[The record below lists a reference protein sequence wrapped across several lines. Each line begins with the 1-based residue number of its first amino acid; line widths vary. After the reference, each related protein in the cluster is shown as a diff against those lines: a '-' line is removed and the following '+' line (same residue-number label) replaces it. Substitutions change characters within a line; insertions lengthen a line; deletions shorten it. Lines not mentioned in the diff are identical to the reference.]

1 MHLTA
6 SATSELFAMSS
17 TVTKLAE
24 LLGKTRRPGDF
35 YARGKVEL
43 LPPSF
48 SVQGVGPIALPLLP
62 GQVAQLVAAAE
73 QAPYGRGP
81 DTIIDTAVRNTL
93 QIGPDRVDIGGRHW
107 PKTLATILDSAVKGL
122 GVSDPIEAEFYK
134 MLIYEPGSFFV
145 SHRDTEK
152 TPGMFATLVIALPS
166 SCSGGELVVRHKDR
180 SVSLDLRVDDP
191 AEVAFAAFY
200 ADCLHEVLPVTAGY
214 RVTLVYNL
222 LRRGKGQAPQPP
234 NYTKEQGQLSALLR
248 DWRNNDGEDAP
259 EKLVYLLEH
268 AYTAPEFGFSVL
280 KGADS
285 AAAGVLAGAA
295 AQAGCALHLA
305 LVTLEEFG
313 TAEYSEN
320 YGRRRHWSRGDDDQD
335 EFEVGEIDDW
345 NIALSNWCSPE
356 GNPVSW
362 GEIPVSDDELSP
374 PNPFHALEPDE
385 LHFQEA
391 SGNAGVSFE
400 RRYQRAALVVW
411 PIDRSFAVLTQAGLG
426 VTVPHM
432 LDLAQRWTETRTDQ
446 RSPLWQ
452 QAHDL
457 AGHMI
462 EDWPTHGG
470 RVGSDAADSATTGL
484 LVALA
489 RLGDTQRIAQFL
501 TQVVGAGTAYAKGDN
516 PAIMTALVLFPADE
530 VATMVGTIVTGNAAK
545 RFAACA
551 DLLARCSAAPTLLRA
566 PDLRGA
572 AVTLIALM
580 PYSAAA
586 AATHDWLP
594 GRDTIDADFVADLLV
609 GLDQI
614 DPQLADQTLTQI
626 LKHDRTNDLDAVL
639 VPAARDKLRAPDTA
653 EQPVVVRLRAACL
666 AHLRARIALPLAPPP
681 DWRRSSIVGCRCQHC
696 SDLSRFLADPT
707 KQTWTL
713 RAAAPDRSHVE
724 STILNAK
731 CDLDKKTE
739 QRGRPYSLICTKN
752 QASYK
757 LQVKQRKQ
765 DLKDEASLAT

>member
-1 MHLTA
+1 
-6 SATSELFAMSS
+6 MSS
-17 TVTKLAE
+17 TVTQLAD

-43 LPPSF
+43 LPPSL
-48 SVQGVGPIALPLLP
+48 SVQEVGPIALPLLP
-62 GQVAQLVAAAE
+62 GQAEQLAAAAE

-93 QIGPDRVDIGGRHW
+93 QISPDRVDVGGRHW
-107 PKTLATILDSAVKGL
+107 PKTLATILDSAARGL

-222 LRRGKGQAPQPP
+222 LRLGKGQAPKPP
-234 NYTKEQGQLSALLR
+234 NYTKEQAQLTALLR
-248 DWRNNDGEDAP
+248 DWRNNDGENVP
-259 EKLVYLLEH
+259 EKLVYPLEH
-268 AYTAPEFGFSVL
+268 AYTAPEFGFSIL

-295 AQAGCALHLA
+295 VEAGCALHLA

-313 TAEYSEN
+313 SAEYSEN
-320 YGRRRHWSRGDDDQD
+320 YGRRRRWSRDDEGED

-345 NIALSNWCSPE
+345 NIALSNWRAPD
-356 GNPVSW
+356 GNPLSW

-432 LDLAQRWTETRTDQ
+432 LDLAQRWAGTGTDQ
-446 RSPLWQ
+446 RSPFWQ
-452 QAHDL
+452 QAHEL
-457 AGHMI
+457 AGLMI
-462 EDWPTHGG
+462 DDWPTPGG
-470 RVGSDAADSATTGL
+470 RVGSDGADSATAGL
-484 LVALA
+484 LIALA

-501 TQVVGAGTAYAKGDN
+501 TQLVGTGIGYAKGDN
-516 PAIMTALVLFPADE
+516 PAIMAALALFPADE
-530 VATMVGTIVTGNAAK
+530 VVTMVGTIVTGNAAK

-551 DLLARCSAAPTLLRA
+551 DLLARCSVAPSLPRA
-566 PDLRGA
+566 PDLRDA
-572 AVTLIALM
+572 AETLVALM
-580 PYSAAA
+580 PGNAGAVARHARSP
-586 AATHDWLP
+586 D
-594 GRDTIDADFVADLLV
+594 RDTIDAGFVADLLV
-609 GLDQI
+609 GLSQI
-614 DPQLADQTLTQI
+614 DPQLADRALTQI
-626 LKHDRTNDLDAVL
+626 L
-639 VPAARDKLRAPDTA
+639 
-653 EQPVVVRLRAACL
+653 E
-666 AHLRARIALPLAPPP
+666 I
-681 DWRRSSIVGCRCQHC
+681 
-696 SDLSRFLADPT
+696 
-707 KQTWTL
+707 
-713 RAAAPDRSHVE
+713 
-724 STILNAK
+724 
-731 CDLDKKTE
+731 
-739 QRGRPYSLICTKN
+739 
-752 QASYK
+752 
-757 LQVKQRKQ
+757 
-765 DLKDEASLAT
+765 

>member
-1 MHLTA
+1 
-6 SATSELFAMSS
+6 MSS
-17 TVTKLAE
+17 TVTQLAD

-43 LPPSF
+43 LPPSL

-62 GQVAQLVAAAE
+62 GQAEQLAAAAE

-93 QIGPDRVDIGGRHW
+93 QIGPDRVDVGGRHW
-107 PKTLATILDSAVKGL
+107 PKTLAMILDAAARGL

-234 NYTKEQGQLSALLR
+234 NYTKEQAQLTALLR

-259 EKLVYLLEH
+259 EKLVYPLEH
-268 AYTAPEFGFSVL
+268 AYTAPEFGFSIL

-295 AQAGCALHLA
+295 VEAGCALHLA

-313 TAEYSEN
+313 SAEYSEN
-320 YGRRRHWSRGDDDQD
+320 YGRRRRWSRDDEDED

-345 NIALSNWCSPE
+345 TIALSNWCAPD

-432 LDLAQRWTETRTDQ
+432 LDLAQRWAETGTDQ
-446 RSPLWQ
+446 GSPFWQ

-462 EDWPTHGG
+462 DNWPTQGGSHRLGRCGQRNRRAAGRAGPAGRHPANCPVSDTGG
-470 RVGSDAADSATTGL
+470 RN
-484 LVALA
+484 
-489 RLGDTQRIAQFL
+489 R
-501 TQVVGAGTAYAKGDN
+501 
-516 PAIMTALVLFPADE
+516 
-530 VATMVGTIVTGNAAK
+530 
-545 RFAACA
+545 
-551 DLLARCSAAPTLLRA
+551 
-566 PDLRGA
+566 
-572 AVTLIALM
+572 
-580 PYSAAA
+580 
-586 AATHDWLP
+586 H
-594 GRDTIDADFVADLLV
+594 
-609 GLDQI
+609 
-614 DPQLADQTLTQI
+614 
-626 LKHDRTNDLDAVL
+626 
-639 VPAARDKLRAPDTA
+639 
-653 EQPVVVRLRAACL
+653 RLRQ
-666 AHLRARIALPLAPPP
+666 
-681 DWRRSSIVGCRCQHC
+681 G
-696 SDLSRFLADPT
+696 
-707 KQTWTL
+707 
-713 RAAAPDRSHVE
+713 
-724 STILNAK
+724 
-731 CDLDKKTE
+731 
-739 QRGRPYSLICTKN
+739 
-752 QASYK
+752 
-757 LQVKQRKQ
+757 
-765 DLKDEASLAT
+765 

>member
-1 MHLTA
+1 MP
-6 SATSELFAMSS
+6 SI
-17 TVTKLAE
+17 VTQLAD

-35 YARGKVEL
+35 YAQGKVEL
-43 LPPSF
+43 LSPSL
-48 SVQGVGPIALPLLP
+48 SVQGVGPIALPLLAE
-62 GQVAQLVAAAE
+62 QAAQLVAVAE

-81 DTIIDTAVRNTL
+81 DTIIDTAVRNAR
-93 QIGPDRVDIGGRHW
+93 QIGPDRVDVGGRHW
-107 PKTLATILDSAVKGL
+107 PKTLATILDSVAKGL

-134 MLIYEPGSFFV
+134 MLIYETGSFFV
-145 SHRDTEK
+145 GHRDTEK
-152 TPGMFATLVIALPS
+152 APGMFATLVIALPS
-166 SCSGGELVVRHKDR
+166 ACSGGDLVVRHKDR

-191 AEVAFAAFY
+191 AEAAFAAFY

-222 LRRGKGQAPQPP
+222 LRRGKGGAPQPP
-234 NYTKEQGQLSALLR
+234 DYAKEQDQLAALLR
-248 DWRNNDGEDAP
+248 DWRNNDGEDVP
-259 EKLVYLLEH
+259 EKLVYPLEH
-268 AYTAPEFGFSVL
+268 AYTAPEFGFSIL

-285 AAAGVLAGAA
+285 AAAGVLAAA
-295 AQAGCALHLA
+295 ARQADCALHLA

-320 YGRRRHWSRGDDDQD
+320 YGRRRRWSRGDDDED
-335 EFEVGEIDDW
+335 EFEVGEIGDW
-345 NIALSNWCSPE
+345 TIALSNWCAPD
-356 GNPVSW
+356 GNAVSW
-362 GEIPVSDDELSP
+362 GEIPVSDAELSP

-432 LDLAQRWTETRTDQ
+432 LDLAQRCTEAGVDQ
-446 RSPLWQ
+446 ESPLWQ

-462 EDWPTHGG
+462 DNWPTQGG
-470 RVGSDAADSATTGL
+470 RIGSDAADSATTGL
-484 LVALA
+484 LVALT
-489 RLGDTQRIAQFL
+489 RLGDTRRIAQFL
-501 TQVVGAGTAYAKGDN
+501 MQVVGTGIGYAKSDN
-516 PAIMTALVLFPADE
+516 SAIMAALALFPADE
-530 VATMVGTIVTGNAAK
+530 VETMVGTIVTGNAAK

-551 DLLARCSAAPTLLRA
+551 DLLAGCPAAPTLPRA
-566 PDLRGA
+566 PNLRDA

-580 PYSAAA
+580 PDNATA
-586 AATHDWLP
+586 AATRAWSPD
-594 GRDTIDADFVADLLV
+594 RDTIDANFVADLLV
-609 GLDQI
+609 GLGQI
-614 DPQLADQTLTQI
+614 DPKLADQALTQI
-626 LKHDRTNDLDAVL
+626 LKYDRTYDLDAVL

-681 DWRRSSIVGCRCQHC
+681 DWQRSSIVGCRCQHC
-696 SDLSRFLADPT
+696 CDLSRFLADPT
-707 KQTWTL
+707 QQTWTL

-757 LQVKQRKQ
+757 LKVKQRKQ
-765 DLKDEASLAT
+765 DLKDEASLAI

>member
-1 MHLTA
+1 
-6 SATSELFAMSS
+6 MSS
-17 TVTKLAE
+17 TVTQLAD

-43 LPPSF
+43 LPPSL

-62 GQVAQLVAAAE
+62 GQAEQLVAAAE

-93 QIGPDRVDIGGRHW
+93 QIGPHRVDVGGRHW
-107 PKTLATILDSAVKGL
+107 PKTLATILDSAARGL

-180 SVSLDLRVDDP
+180 SASLDLRVDDP

-200 ADCLHEVLPVTAGY
+200 ADCLHEVLPITAGY

-234 NYTKEQGQLSALLR
+234 NYTKEQAQLTALLR
-248 DWRNNDGEDAP
+248 DWCNNDSEDAP
-259 EKLVYLLEH
+259 EKLVYPLEH
-268 AYTAPEFGFSVL
+268 AYTAPEFGFSIL

-285 AAAGVLAGAA
+285 AATGVLAGAA
-295 AQAGCALHLA
+295 IEAGCALHLA

-313 TAEYSEN
+313 VAEYSEN
-320 YGRRRHWSRGDDDQD
+320 YGRRRRWSRDDDAD

-345 NIALSNWCSPE
+345 NIALSNWCAPD
-356 GNPVSW
+356 GNAVSW
-362 GEIPVSDDELSP
+362 GEIPVSEDELSP
-374 PNPFHALEPDE
+374 SNPFHALKPDE

-432 LDLAQRWTETRTDQ
+432 LDLAQRCTEVGVDQ
-446 RSPLWQ
+446 ESPLWR

-462 EDWPTHGG
+462 DNWPTAGD
-470 RVGSDAADSATTGL
+470 RIGSDGAASATTGL
-484 LVALA
+484 LVALT
-489 RLGDTQRIAQFL
+489 RLGDTGRITQFL
-501 TQVVGAGTAYAKGDN
+501 TQVLGTGIGYGKGDN
-516 PAIMTALVLFPADE
+516 PAIMAALALFPVDA
-530 VATMVGTIVTGNAAK
+530 VAAMVGTIVTGNAAK

-551 DLLARCSAAPTLLRA
+551 DLLARCSASPSLPRA
-566 PDLRGA
+566 ADVRDA

-580 PYSAAA
+580 PDNAAA
-586 AATHDWLP
+586 GVTHGSSA
-594 GRDTIDADFVADLLV
+594 GRDTIDANFVADLLL
-609 GLDQI
+609 GLGQI

-626 LKHDRTNDLDAVL
+626 LGKDRTYDFDVVL

-681 DWRRSSIVGCRCQHC
+681 DWRRSSIVGCRCQDC
-696 SDLSRFLADPT
+696 SDLSRFLADP
-707 KQTWTL
+707 KQQTWTL
-713 RAAAPDRSHVE
+713 RAAAPARSHVE

-757 LQVKQRKQ
+757 LKVKQRKQ
-765 DLKDEASLAT
+765 DLRDEASLAT

>member
-1 MHLTA
+1 
-6 SATSELFAMSS
+6 MSS
-17 TVTKLAE
+17 SVTQLAD

-43 LPPSF
+43 LSPSL

-62 GQVAQLVAAAE
+62 GQAEQLAAGAE

-81 DTIIDTAVRNTL
+81 DTIVDTAVRNTL
-93 QIGPDRVDIGGRHW
+93 QIGPDRVDVGGRHW
-107 PKTLATILDSAVKGL
+107 PKTLATILGSAARGL

-180 SVSLDLRVDDP
+180 SVALDLCVDDP

-234 NYTKEQGQLSALLR
+234 NYTKEQAQLTALLR
-248 DWRNNDGEDAP
+248 DWRANDGEDAP
-259 EKLVYLLEH
+259 EKLVYPLEH
-268 AYTAPEFGFSVL
+268 AYTAPEFGFSTL

-295 AQAGCALHLA
+295 VAAGCALHLA

-313 TAEYSEN
+313 TAEYSES
-320 YGRRRHWSRGDDDQD
+320 YGRRRRWSRDDDED
-335 EFEVGEIDDW
+335 EFEVCEIDDW
-345 NIALSNWCSPE
+345 TIALSNWRAPD
-356 GNPVSW
+356 GNPLSW

-432 LDLAQRWTETRTDQ
+432 LDLAQRWAETGTDQ
-446 RSPLWQ
+446 GSPFWQ

-457 AGHMI
+457 AALMI
-462 EDWPTHGG
+462 DDWPTPDG
-470 RVGSDAADSATTGL
+470 RVGSDGADSATAGL
-484 LVALA
+484 LIALA

-501 TQVVGAGTAYAKGDN
+501 TQVVGNGIGYAKGDN
-516 PAIMTALVLFPADE
+516 PAIMTALALFPADE
-530 VATMVGTIVTGNAAK
+530 VAAMVGTIVTGNAAK
-545 RFAACA
+545 GFAACA
-551 DLLARCSAAPTLLRA
+551 DLLARCPVAPTLPRA
-566 PDLRGA
+566 LDLRDA

-580 PYSAAA
+580 PDNAAPAVTLGWSA
-586 AATHDWLP
+586 
-594 GRDTIDADFVADLLV
+594 GRDTIDAYFVTDPLL
-609 GLDQI
+609 GLGQI
-614 DPQLADQTLTQI
+614 DPKLADQALTQM
-626 LKHDRTNDLDAVL
+626 LGNDRTYDLDAVL

-653 EQPVVVRLRAACL
+653 KQPVVVRLRAACL

-681 DWRRSSIVGCRCQHC
+681 DWQRSSIVGCRCQHC
-696 SDLSRFLADPT
+696 SDLSRFLADPRQ
-707 KQTWTL
+707 QTWTL
-713 RAAAPDRSHVE
+713 RAAA
-724 STILNAK
+724 TILNAK

-757 LQVKQRKQ
+757 LKVKQRKQ

>member
-1 MHLTA
+1 
-6 SATSELFAMSS
+6 MSS
-17 TVTKLAE
+17 TVTQLAN

-35 YARGKVEL
+35 YARGIVEL
-43 LPPSF
+43 LPPSL

-62 GQVAQLVAAAE
+62 GQAAQLAAAAE
-73 QAPYGRGP
+73 QAPYGRGA

-93 QIGPDRVDIGGRHW
+93 QIGLERVDVGGRHW
-107 PKTLATILDSAVKGL
+107 PKTLATILNAVAEGL
-122 GVSDPIEAEFYK
+122 GVNDPIEAELYK

-152 TPGMFATLVIALPS
+152 TQGMFATLVIALPS
-166 SCSGGELVVRHKDR
+166 ACSGGELVVRHKDR

-222 LRRGKGQAPQPP
+222 LRRGKGQAPRPP
-234 NYTKEQGQLSALLR
+234 NYTKEQDQLAALLR
-248 DWRNNDGEDAP
+248 DWRNKDGEDAP
-259 EKLVYLLEH
+259 EKLVYPLEH
-268 AYTAPEFGFSVL
+268 AYTAPEFGFSTL

-285 AAAGVLAGAA
+285 AAAGVLAAA
-295 AQAGCALHLA
+295 AGQADCALHLA

-320 YGRRRHWSRGDDDQD
+320 YGRRRRWSRGDDDED

-345 NIALSNWCSPE
+345 AIALSNWCAPD

-432 LDLAQRWTETRTDQ
+432 LDLARRWAETRTDQ
-446 RSPLWQ
+446 GSPFWQ

-462 EDWPTHGG
+462 ADWSTHSGPT
-470 RVGSDAADSATTGL
+470 GSDAGDSATTGL

-489 RLGDTQRIAQFL
+489 RLGDARRIAQFL
-501 TQVVGAGTAYAKGDN
+501 TQVVGTGIGYAKGDN
-516 PAIMTALVLFPADE
+516 PAIMAAMALFPADE
-530 VATMVGTIVTGNAAK
+530 VATMVATIVTGNGAK
-545 RFAACA
+545 WFAACA
-551 DLLARCSAAPTLLRA
+551 DLLARCSVAPMLPRI
-566 PDLRGA
+566 PDLRDA

-580 PYSAAA
+580 PNNTAAA
-586 AATHDWLP
+586 MQGWSP
-594 GRDTIDADFVADLLV
+594 GRDTIDANFVADLLV
-609 GLDQI
+609 GLSQI
-614 DPQLADQTLTQI
+614 DPQLADQALTQI
-626 LKHDRTNDLDAVL
+626 LKYDRTYDLDAVL
-639 VPAARDKLRAPDTA
+639 VPAARDKLRASATA
-653 EQPVVVRLRAACL
+653 EQPVVVRLRDACL

-681 DWRRSSIVGCRCQHC
+681 DWQRASIVGCRCHHC

-707 KQTWTL
+707 QQTWTL

-724 STILNAK
+724 GTIRNAK
-731 CDLDKKTE
+731 CDLDTRTE

-757 LQVKQRKQ
+757 MKVKQRKQ
-765 DLKDEASLAT
+765 DLKDEASLVI

>member
-1 MHLTA
+1 
-6 SATSELFAMSS
+6 MSS
-17 TVTKLAE
+17 TVTRLAD
-24 LLGKTRRPGDF
+24 LLGKTLRPGDF

-43 LPPSF
+43 LPPSL

-62 GQVAQLVAAAE
+62 GQAKQLAAAAE

-81 DTIIDTAVRNTL
+81 DTIVDTAVRNTL
-93 QIGPDRVDIGGRHW
+93 QIGPDRVDVGGRHW
-107 PKTLATILDSAVKGL
+107 PKTLATILDSAAKGL
-122 GVSDPIEAEFYK
+122 GVSDPIDAEFYK

-180 SVSLDLRVDDP
+180 SVSLDLRIDDP

-222 LRRGKGQAPQPP
+222 LRRGKGQTPQPP
-234 NYTKEQGQLSALLR
+234 NYTKEQAQLTAILR
-248 DWRNNDGEDAP
+248 DWRNDDGEDAP
-259 EKLVYLLEH
+259 EKLVYPLEH
-268 AYTAPEFGFSVL
+268 AYTAPEFGFSIL

-285 AAAGVLAGAA
+285 AAAGVLAGASVE
-295 AQAGCALHLA
+295 AGCALHLA

-320 YGRRRHWSRGDDDQD
+320 YGRRRRWSRGDDDED

-345 NIALSNWCSPE
+345 NIALSNWCAPD

-374 PNPFHALEPDE
+374 PDPFHALEPDE

-432 LDLAQRWTETRTDQ
+432 LDLTRRWEASGTDQ
-446 RSPLWQ
+446 GSQLWQ

-462 EDWPTHGG
+462 DDWPTQGG
-470 RVGSDAADSATTGL
+470 HAGSESVDSAITGL
-484 LVALA
+484 LVALT
-489 RLGDTQRIAQFL
+489 RLSDTRRIVQFL
-501 TQVVGAGTAYAKGDN
+501 ARVVGTGIGYAKRDN
-516 PAIMTALVLFPADE
+516 PAIIAALALFPAE
-530 VATMVGTIVTGNAAK
+530 EAASMVATIVTGNAAK

-551 DLLARCSAAPTLLRA
+551 DLLTRCSAAPSLPQA
-566 PDLRGA
+566 PDLRDA
-572 AVTLIALM
+572 AETLVALM
-580 PYSAAA
+580 PGNTGAVARHARSP
-586 AATHDWLP
+586 D
-594 GRDTIDADFVADLLV
+594 RDTIDAGFVADLLV
-609 GLDQI
+609 GLSQI
-614 DPQLADQTLTQI
+614 DPRLADQALTQI
-626 LKHDRTNDLDAVL
+626 LTYDRIYDLDAIL

-681 DWRRSSIVGCRCQHC
+681 DWQRSSTVGCRCKHC

-707 KQTWTL
+707 EQTWTL

-731 CDLDKKTE
+731 CDLDTKTE

-757 LQVKQRKQ
+757 LKVKQRKQ

>member
-1 MHLTA
+1 
-6 SATSELFAMSS
+6 MSS
-17 TVTKLAE
+17 TVTQLAD

-43 LPPSF
+43 LPPSL
-48 SVQGVGPIALPLLP
+48 SVQEVGPIALPLLP
-62 GQVAQLVAAAE
+62 GQAEQLAAAAE

-93 QIGPDRVDIGGRHW
+93 QISPDRVDVGGRHW
-107 PKTLATILDSAVKGL
+107 PKTLATILDSAARGL

-222 LRRGKGQAPQPP
+222 LRLGKGQAPKPP
-234 NYTKEQGQLSALLR
+234 NYTKEQAQLTALLR
-248 DWRNNDGEDAP
+248 DWRNNDGENVP
-259 EKLVYLLEH
+259 EKLVYPLEH
-268 AYTAPEFGFSVL
+268 AYTAPEFGFSIL

-295 AQAGCALHLA
+295 VEAGCALHLA

-313 TAEYSEN
+313 SAEYSEN
-320 YGRRRHWSRGDDDQD
+320 YGRRRRWSRDDEGED

-345 NIALSNWCSPE
+345 NIALSNWRAPD
-356 GNPVSW
+356 GNPLSW

-432 LDLAQRWTETRTDQ
+432 LDLAQRWAGTGTDQ
-446 RSPLWQ
+446 RSPFWQ
-452 QAHDL
+452 QAHEL
-457 AGHMI
+457 AGLMI
-462 EDWPTHGG
+462 DDWPTPGG
-470 RVGSDAADSATTGL
+470 RVGSDGADSATAGL
-484 LVALA
+484 LIALA
-489 RLGDTQRIAQFL
+489 RLGDTQQIAQFL
-501 TQVVGAGTAYAKGDN
+501 TQLVGTGIGYAKGDN
-516 PAIMTALVLFPADE
+516 PAIMAALALFPADE
-530 VATMVGTIVTGNAAK
+530 VVTMVGTIVTGNAAK

-551 DLLARCSAAPTLLRA
+551 DLLARCSVAPSLPRA
-566 PDLRGA
+566 PDLRDA
-572 AVTLIALM
+572 AETLVALM
-580 PYSAAA
+580 PGNAGAVARHARSP
-586 AATHDWLP
+586 D
-594 GRDTIDADFVADLLV
+594 RDTIDAGFVADLLV
-609 GLDQI
+609 GLSQI
-614 DPQLADQTLTQI
+614 DPQLADRALTQI
-626 LKHDRTNDLDAVL
+626 LKYDRTYDLDAVL

-653 EQPVVVRLRAACL
+653 ERPVVVRLRAACL
-666 AHLRARIALPLAPPP
+666 AHLHARIALPLAPPP
-681 DWRRSSIVGCRCQHC
+681 DWQRSSIVGCRCQHC
-696 SDLSRFLADPT
+696 SDLSRFLADPRQ
-707 KQTWTL
+707 QTWTL

-739 QRGRPYSLICTKN
+739 QRGRPYSLICTKI
-752 QASYK
+752 
-757 LQVKQRKQ
+757 RR
-765 DLKDEASLAT
+765 ATN